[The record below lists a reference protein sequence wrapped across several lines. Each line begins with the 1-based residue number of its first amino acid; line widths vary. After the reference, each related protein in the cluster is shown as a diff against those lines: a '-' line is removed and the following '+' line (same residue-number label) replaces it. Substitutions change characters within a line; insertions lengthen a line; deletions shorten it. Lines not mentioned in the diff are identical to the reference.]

1 MPSTVGTVAGNP
13 HEAHFLPAAAQ
24 LKAPYALNGA
34 IVTQLA
40 TFPLG
45 SSSGGFTY
53 SSDTPTGIPQRS
65 STNFGPSFAERAL
78 TIGRGKFSAG
88 VNYQHVRFDQFE
100 GLGLAG
106 DARFYLQHNDCCP
119 LQLPDGT
126 PNPAGIVGPSQ
137 DVNPFFEGDLV
148 QDTLTLDVKTDT
160 VAFFGNYG
168 VSRALDIGVAIPIVS
183 VKLDATMTS
192 SIIRLATAGNPTIH
206 SFGGSSPDTK
216 VTRETGEK
224 TGLGDI
230 LLRAKYNFL
239 ESPGGGLAAA
249 VDLRLPTGDKEQLL
263 GTGATQTKLSLIYS
277 GDYDRVA
284 PHLNLGYTLSS
295 GRVSGAL
302 GTFTL
307 GDQVPVPT
315 QPAAS
320 AAYDTVFRGQSPAST
335 LSQSDLEVPD
345 EINYTAG
352 LAVSLTPRITLN
364 GDVIGR
370 TLRNVKR
377 FGVVSQSFNFR
388 TATNGPLLTTSTTD
402 GVDITTESGNLT
414 LLLGAAGVKVNV
426 TKTLLLNANLLF
438 PLNSSGLKPKVTPV
452 IGIDYAF

>member
-1 MPSTVGTVAGNP
+1 
-13 HEAHFLPAAAQ
+13 
-24 LKAPYALNGA
+24 
-34 IVTQLA
+34 
-40 TFPLG
+40 
-45 SSSGGFTY
+45 
-53 SSDTPTGIPQRS
+53 
-65 STNFGPSFAERAL
+65 
-78 TIGRGKFSAG
+78 
-88 VNYQHVRFDQFE
+88 
-100 GLGLAG
+100 
-106 DARFYLQHNDCCP
+106 
-119 LQLPDGT
+119 
-126 PNPAGIVGPSQ
+126 VGPSQ

-148 QDTLTLDVKTDT
+148 QDTLSLDVKTDT

-192 SIIRLATAGNPTIH
+192 SLIRLATSANPTIH
-206 SFGGSSPDTK
+206 SFGGSSPNTK
-216 VTRETGEK
+216 VTRESGEK

-249 VDLRLPTGDKEQLL
+249 LDLRLPTGDKEQLL

-307 GDQVPVPT
+307 GDEVPVPT
-315 QPAAS
+315 QPTAS
-320 AAYDTVFRGQSPAST
+320 GAYGTVFRGQSPASA

-345 EINYTAG
+345 ELDYTAG

-388 TATNGPLLTTSTTD
+388 TLTNGPVQSTTTTD

-414 LLLGAAGVKVNV
+414 LLLGAVGVKINV
-426 TKTLLLNANLLF
+426 SKTLLVNANVLF
-438 PLNSSGLKPKVTPV
+438 PLNSSGLKPKITPV